1 MPITYDHDHEREI
14 TLFAETNFRNQH
26 RRFGIKTDDRR
37 RHMYVLGKTG
47 MGKTTL
53 MENLILSDIIAGHG
67 CCYIDPHGDTAEKLI
82 DFIPPHRINDVVYF
96 NPSDTAFPMGFN
108 ILETDNDDQKP
119 LVASGLMGVFKKIW
133 PDVWSARMEYIL
145 MNCVLALLDYPG
157 ATLLGISRLLVDK
170 EYRAR
175 VTAKIRDPIVK
186 TFWVAEFSSWSEKY
200 ATEAI
205 APVQNKVGQFLSSS
219 VVRNIVAQVKSTINF
234 RQIMDEG
241 KICIVNLSKGRIG
254 EDNMRLLGGMVVTK
268 IQLAAQERQN
278 IPEHDR
284 RDFYVYVDEFQNF
297 ANESFATILSE
308 ARKYRLNLTIA
319 HQYIEQLD
327 EKVAP
332 AIIGNVG
339 TIILMRIGGTD
350 AQFFETEFSP
360 TFLPEDLVSLA
371 KYQIYLKLMVDGVAT
386 PPFSANTMSPIAK
399 RMASVE
405 KVVQVSRERYAEPR
419 ALIEEKVLKWSGF
432 EVVGPSGAPHAA
444 DDDYG
449 VPVQASAPSSL
460 ESAVFTPPSTPSA
473 APVFGAAPAS
483 APVVQAQVQAISSS
497 QQTPGNIYYPPIET
511 EEEQEARAERMQ
523 DRSLDLVARQPSAP
537 AQQSSSEP
545 LDLNTADTGSQ
556 EEYLSL
562 KPERLAAIAAATAA
576 ANAGSGGGGKK
587 KERPRFVHTCN
598 RCGKTWELAIQ
609 LDTSRPMYCPECRPI
624 VLEEKKNRGSVVKQI
639 ARTPPPP
646 EQPMVHHE
654 EASEMSFAHGGQIV
668 APSVAQKPR
677 VTGAPAPQAAPE
689 ERGSIKIV
697 VDQHTPTER
706 LSLLE
711 EIAQAKGQ
719 TLELDKKVLE
729 ARAGEPRR
737 EEARPSQQDT
747 RPSHRDDRGSAPA
760 ASTPNAPSSRDARPP
775 RRDDRGRRDAAPAA
789 PRGDRGTSSQD
800 ARPPR
805 RDDRGSAP
813 STTNASPS
821 RDTRPPRKDDRPPRE
836 ERSGRDVETRQ
847 VMHEEGLG
855 SRPIP
860 PSPDGSSSPPQN
872 SATAKVLEKLLDRR
886 SEHPAPAPAPS
897 APQPS
902 LPRSKPPSALKQ
914 MVQREPPPFSDDASD
929 FGDLDFGLKGVDS
942 KPDSSSAP
950 PVSGQPPSRPLQP
963 GQRVQF

>member
-53 MENLILSDIIAGHG
+53 MENLILSDILAGHG

-96 NPSDTAFPMGFN
+96 NPSDTNFPMGFN

-219 VVRNIVAQVKSTINF
+219 VVRNIVAQVKSTLNF

-278 IPEHDR
+278 IAEHDR

-399 RMASVE
+399 RMGLME
-405 KVVQVSRERYAEPR
+405 KVIQVSRERYAEPEHASR
-419 ALIEEKVLKWSGF
+419 KRCFSG
-432 EVVGPSGAPHAA
+432 VG
-444 DDDYG
+444 
-449 VPVQASAPSSL
+449 L
-460 ESAVFTPPSTPSA
+460 
-473 APVFGAAPAS
+473 
-483 APVVQAQVQAISSS
+483 
-497 QQTPGNIYYPPIET
+497 
-511 EEEQEARAERMQ
+511 R
-523 DRSLDLVARQPSAP
+523 RSLHP
-537 AQQSSSEP
+537 A
-545 LDLNTADTGSQ
+545 LRLLLMMIIL
-556 EEYLSL
+556 YLLLFPHRISMSHLQTCITHPL
-562 KPERLAAIAAATAA
+562 KPRK
-576 ANAGSGGGGKK
+576 S
-587 KERPRFVHTCN
+587 
-598 RCGKTWELAIQ
+598 
-609 LDTSRPMYCPECRPI
+609 S
-624 VLEEKKNRGSVVKQI
+624 KKNWI
-639 ARTPPPP
+639 
-646 EQPMVHHE
+646 
-654 EASEMSFAHGGQIV
+654 
-668 APSVAQKPR
+668 
-677 VTGAPAPQAAPE
+677 
-689 ERGSIKIV
+689 
-697 VDQHTPTER
+697 
-706 LSLLE
+706 
-711 EIAQAKGQ
+711 
-719 TLELDKKVLE
+719 
-729 ARAGEPRR
+729 
-737 EEARPSQQDT
+737 
-747 RPSHRDDRGSAPA
+747 
-760 ASTPNAPSSRDARPP
+760 
-775 RRDDRGRRDAAPAA
+775 
-789 PRGDRGTSSQD
+789 
-800 ARPPR
+800 
-805 RDDRGSAP
+805 
-813 STTNASPS
+813 
-821 RDTRPPRKDDRPPRE
+821 
-836 ERSGRDVETRQ
+836 
-847 VMHEEGLG
+847 
-855 SRPIP
+855 
-860 PSPDGSSSPPQN
+860 
-872 SATAKVLEKLLDRR
+872 
-886 SEHPAPAPAPS
+886 
-897 APQPS
+897 
-902 LPRSKPPSALKQ
+902 
-914 MVQREPPPFSDDASD
+914 
-929 FGDLDFGLKGVDS
+929 
-942 KPDSSSAP
+942 
-950 PVSGQPPSRPLQP
+950 
-963 GQRVQF
+963 